1 LEAVLTS
8 CAGAHPALIRFGSQL
23 SKPQQLVS
31 HLNLLLLQNKRHLIR
46 PVKKTIAISA
56 PS

>member
-1 LEAVLTS
+1 MEAVLTS